1 VVKNLYH
8 FLIALAI
15 RDFAPNDAAFA
26 GLSTKAPHFPELD
39 DFNRRAMARFS
50 SPYRQEGIRV
60 GMSNFGDL
68 EIFARVVAAG
78 SMSAAGRELGLSP
91 AVVSKRLRRLEDR
104 LGTRLLQR
112 TTRQIALTEAGQGFY
127 ERVVAILAGVEE
139 AEAFVSRR
147 SAHARGTLKVSAPT
161 SFGRMHIAP
170 HLVPFMKAN
179 SDLSVNMLLSDDLV
193 DIVGEG
199 FDVAIRIA
207 ELADSS
213 LVARKLAPVR
223 RVLCATPDYLS
234 EHGTPKTLADLEAH
248 NCLTHQASDIWRFE
262 GPDGDVNFRPQ
273 GNLQT
278 NSSEV
283 IREAVL
289 AGLGVAL
296 RSTWDVGGELASGR
310 LLQLL
315 PDHESATNVG
325 IYAIY
330 PSRQF
335 LPVKVRLFIDH
346 FADLFGSAP
355 YWERGVEAAQEADKR
370 LSKKAS
376 AAPNGYRGNGANG
389 HGREDGAPAG
399 E

>member
-1 VVKNLYH
+1 
-8 FLIALAI
+8 
-15 RDFAPNDAAFA
+15 
-26 GLSTKAPHFPELD
+26 
-39 DFNRRAMARFS
+39 
-50 SPYRQEGIRV
+50 
-60 GMSNFGDL
+60 MSNFGDL
-68 EIFARVVAAG
+68 EIFARVVSAG

-104 LGTRLLQR
+104 LGSRLLQR

-147 SAHARGTLKVSAPT
+147 SAMARGTLKISAPT

-170 HLVPFMKAN
+170 HLGPFMKAN
-179 SDLSVNMLLSDDLV
+179 ADLSVNLLLSDDLV

-199 FDVAIRIA
+199 FDLAIRIA

-223 RVLCATPDYLS
+223 RVLCATPDYLAN
-234 EHGTPKTLADLEAH
+234 HGVPDRLEALEDH
-248 NCLTHQASDIWRFE
+248 NCLTHQTSETWRLD
-262 GPDGDVNFRPQ
+262 GPDGVIAFRPN
-273 GNLQT
+273 GNLTT

-289 AGLGVAL
+289 GGLGIAL
-296 RSTWDVGGELASGR
+296 RSTWDVGADLAAGR
-310 LLQLL
+310 LAQVL
-315 PDHESATNVG
+315 PEFEGTTSTG

-335 LPVKVRLFIDH
+335 LPVKVRLFIDY
-346 FADLFGSAP
+346 FAELFGSVP
-355 YWERGVEAAQEADKR
+355 YWESGEPAIVPSTHANA
-370 LSKKAS
+370 AS
-376 AAPNGYRGNGANG
+376 ATSAHQNGGAVDNGAASGRPKSNG
-389 HGREDGAPAG
+389 HDRRLAG